1 MLAPQTAAPQ
11 SKACKASTFSV
22 SNFFFNVLI
31 LLHQILFPKETRKQS
46 GLSIPWWLHLAQAQ
60 TLSSGPP

>member
-1 MLAPQTAAPQ
+1 MLAPQAVAPQ

-22 SNFFFNVLI
+22 SNFFFSVLI
-31 LLHQILFPKETRKQS
+31 SLHQSLFPKQTRKQS
-46 GLSIPWWLHLAQAQ
+46 GLSIPWWLRLAQAQ